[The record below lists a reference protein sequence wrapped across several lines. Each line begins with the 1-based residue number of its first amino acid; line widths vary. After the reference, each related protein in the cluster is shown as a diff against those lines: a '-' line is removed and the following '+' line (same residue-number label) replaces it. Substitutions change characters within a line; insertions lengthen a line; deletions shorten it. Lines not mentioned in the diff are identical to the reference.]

1 MEKVQT
7 VELQAVEKSFKSI
20 MEMFI
25 KANTTFK
32 PCEVGTA
39 VNGLWSDIVGPIT
52 NK

>member
-32 PCEVGTA
+32 PCEVETA